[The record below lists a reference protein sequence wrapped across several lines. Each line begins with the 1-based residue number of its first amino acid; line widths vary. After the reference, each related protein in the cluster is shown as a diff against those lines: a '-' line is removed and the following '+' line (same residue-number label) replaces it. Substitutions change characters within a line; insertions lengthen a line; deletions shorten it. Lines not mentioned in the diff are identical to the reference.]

1 MRLSRIIKKRQPKIL
16 YSGGGKMR
24 IIATTGPSCK
34 EKKVLK
40 ELIENGVDIFRF
52 NFSHGNLEE
61 FAKLQK
67 NIKNIDEKVHIMG
80 DLSGGKIRISDKLP
94 YIYKIY
100 NGEEILICG
109 EDKYLK
115 PTYASKDK
123 IKIIPLNIHSK
134 NLDSEKI
141 KNISMKDNTM
151 QFEIIEYTEKG
162 IKALVTS
169 GGIVRGGKGC
179 NILGISRKKGEL
191 SEKDKGY
198 LDWCIKQNIEII
210 CQSFVEEVE
219 DIKIIKKYIKEKKE
233 KYNPYIW
240 AKIETPNGVK
250 NGAEIINE
258 VDGVV
263 IGRGDLIPE
272 STIVKAPIYQE
283 EIIKQINILGEK
295 EIIIGTHILNSMKN
309 GKRPEFSEVES
320 IYNLINKKITGFLL
334 SGETSI
340 GKAPVQTVKFL
351 KELIIKYSK

>member
-1 MRLSRIIKKRQPKIL
+1 MK
-16 YSGGGKMR
+16 

-34 EKKVLK
+34 EIKVLK
-40 ELIENGVDIFRF
+40 ELIEHGVDIFRF
-52 NFSHGNLEE
+52 NFSHGNLGE

-67 NIKNIDEKVHIMG
+67 NIKNIEKKVHIMG

-100 NGEEILICG
+100 NGEEVLICG

-115 PTYASKDK
+115 PIYANKDK
-123 IKIIPLNIHSK
+123 IKIIPLNIHSS
-134 NLDSEKI
+134 NLDSKKI
-141 KNISMKDNTM
+141 KRISMKDNTM
-151 QFEIIEYTEKG
+151 HFKIIEYTEEG

-179 NILGISRKKGEL
+179 NILGLSREKGEL
-191 SEKDKGY
+191 SEKDRKY
-198 LDWCIKQNIEII
+198 LDWCIKQNVEII
-210 CQSFVEEVE
+210 CQSFVEDRE
-219 DIKIIKKYIKEKKE
+219 DIKIIKRYIEEKEKGYK
-233 KYNPYIW
+233 PYIW
-240 AKIETPNGVK
+240 AKIETPKGIEK
-250 NGAEIINE
+250 GIEILNE

-272 STIVKAPIYQE
+272 STIVNAPIYQE
-283 EIIKQINILGEK
+283 EIIKKVNSVGNK

-309 GKRPEFSEVES
+309 GKRPELSEVDA
-320 IYNLINKKITGFLL
+320 IYNMINKKITGFLL

-351 KELIIKYSK
+351 KELIIKYNK